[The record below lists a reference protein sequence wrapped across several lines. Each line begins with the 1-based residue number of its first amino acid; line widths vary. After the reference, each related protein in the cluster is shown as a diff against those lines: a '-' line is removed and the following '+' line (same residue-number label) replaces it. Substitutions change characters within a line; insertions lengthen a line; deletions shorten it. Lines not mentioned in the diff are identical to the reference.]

1 MSRRIEVSRDAP
13 AVRIPGRVL
22 HELFA
27 HARETA
33 PEECCGLVTGA
44 GRERYR
50 HVARCRN
57 EMTRLHHEDPA
68 THPRDGCDA
77 FFINPFEYER
87 VRVDAQARGE
97 RVTAIYHSHVGAGA
111 YLSEMDL
118 EFAENELF
126 PFPDA
131 AHIVI
136 GLIEAGAP
144 SSPEYRVSDVGCF
157 ERGARTRTFGGRPVE
172 ADPS

>member
-1 MSRRIEVSRDAP
+1 MSRRIEVSRDA
-13 AVRIPGRVL
+13 AAARISGRVL
-22 HELFA
+22 NELFA

-33 PEECCGLVTGA
+33 PEECCGLVTGVA
-44 GRERYR
+44 NDRYR
-50 HVARCRN
+50 EVARCRN

-68 THPRDGCDA
+68 THPRDGRDA

-87 VRVDAQARGE
+87 VRDEARRRGE
-97 RVTAIYHSHVGAGA
+97 HVTAVYHSHVGVGA

-126 PFPDA
+126 PFPEA

-136 GLIEAGAP
+136 GLVESRP
-144 SSPEYRVSDVGCF
+144 DTLDWRVSEVGLF
-157 ERGARTRTFGGRPVE
+157 ERDPRSGRFGGRRVE
-172 ADPS
+172 GASS